1 MSTPVLTVRGL
12 RIAFPDGR
20 QTQREVVHGVDLTLR
35 PGQVLGLV
43 GESGSG
49 KSVMAMS
56 ILRLLEPDTSVEGS
70 IQLDGLELLTADA
83 ETIRGIRGRQIGAV
97 FQEPMAAWNPVF
109 TIGDQIAE
117 ALAAHGDSVPAGRVE
132 ELLAEA
138 GIDDP
143 ERIAA
148 SYPHQLS
155 GGQLQRA
162 MIAMGMSKDPAVL
175 IADEPTTALD
185 VTVQAGVLDLLRSL
199 RDRGTAILLITHDM
213 GVIADLADHVIVL
226 RDGTVVE
233 SGSVDDVLGDPQETY
248 TRSLLAAVPRL
259 DGSSRPVEAEAN
271 SEAAAVRDLTVRYDS
286 QRRRGQDLV
295 AVDGVDLTLYAG
307 RTLGLVG
314 ESGSGKSTIG
324 RALAGLTPATSG
336 DVEIGGESV
345 TRASRRGLRAIQ
357 RDVGIVFQDPA
368 SSLNPKHP
376 VGRSIAEPLRLASW
390 SRQAIEERVAEL
402 LTSVR
407 LDPALAERYPHQLS
421 GGQRQRVAIA
431 RALALRPRLLIADE
445 PTSALDVSVQA
456 TVLDLLVAL
465 QDEQGF
471 AALLISHDLAVVQAV
486 AHDVAVLRHGQIVE
500 KGPTSEVL
508 TDPTEDYTRRLLAAA
523 PVPDPVVQR
532 RRREERATLLT

>member
-1 MSTPVLTVRGL
+1 MLTVRGL